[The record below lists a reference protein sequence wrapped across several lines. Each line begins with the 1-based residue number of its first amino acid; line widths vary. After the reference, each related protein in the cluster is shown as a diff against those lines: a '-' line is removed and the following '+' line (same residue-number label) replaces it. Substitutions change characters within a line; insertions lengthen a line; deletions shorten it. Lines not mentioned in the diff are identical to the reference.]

1 MKLFLLFPSLLL
13 TTIILA
19 QSHTIDHYKK
29 YFDEDLCDWSL
40 SFRHFKTSDFKLSK
54 TEKFDNNYAQ
64 NFKDLRSFY
73 SIYKPILTFSKD
85 STRFIDIYSY
95 QLNLEKK
102 GKVFVANP
110 DIDQAILLCNL
121 KTKYWDRIYFGGMS
135 RWIDEAL
142 FISDSKFILA
152 GADNDER
159 VTPIII
165 IGDLSTQSLEIF
177 TNTNKSCTQRKGYV
191 SPKLNRIPIT
201 GL

>member
-1 MKLFLLFPSLLL
+1 MKRFLLSPFLFL

-19 QSHTIDHYKK
+19 QSHTIDLYKK
-29 YFDEDLCDWSL
+29 YFDEDLHDWTL

-73 SIYKPILTFSKD
+73 AIYKPILTFSKD

-102 GKVFVANP
+102 GKIYVANP
-110 DIDQAILLCNL
+110 EIDQGILLCNL

-142 FISDSKFILA
+142 FISGSKFILA
-152 GADNDER
+152 GAENNEI

-165 IGDLSTQSLEIF
+165 IGDLSTQTLEIF
-177 TNTNKSCTQRKGYV
+177 TNSNKSCTQRKGYV